1 MTSEVCAIANSQRRR
16 RGLRGFAQAGAVAS
30 LFFAAAPASAVNGF
44 TEDPTATPPVDLSNS
59 NTAPTP
65 VTFGVGD
72 NFITGT
78 TGSNTITGIDRD
90 YFTFTLA
97 PNQQLTAIMV
107 LEGTTS
113 LSGPNPDAPLSFIGL
128 EAGSQLTNP
137 GAPVVGE
144 LLGYTHYGPSLIGTD
159 ILDNIA
165 AGPGAQG
172 FSRPLGAG
180 TYSVWIQEA
189 NTGTAHYAFN
199 FVVGMVP
206 EPSTWM
212 MMLAGFGLMG
222 FALRRQRDQIRSGPS
237 SERSLAM

>member
-1 MTSEVCAIANSQRRR
+1 MNSEVRACEREKRAIRV
-16 RGLRGFAQAGAVAS
+16 GWLVK
-30 LFFAAAPASAVNGF
+30 AAAASALAAVSAPAAADYNEAVSG
-44 TEDPTATPPVDLSNS
+44 DLSNS

-65 VTFGVGD
+65 VTFANG
-72 NFITGT
+72 NNIITGT
-78 TGSNTITGIDRD
+78 TGSNPETGIDRD

-113 LSGPNPDAPLSFIGL
+113 LPGPNPNAPLSFIGL
-128 EAGSQLTNP
+128 QTGSSVTDP
-137 GAPVVGE
+137 AAPVVGA

-165 AGPGAQG
+165 VGPGAQG
-172 FSRPLGAG
+172 FSPPLGGG

-199 FVVGMVP
+199 FMVRMVP
-206 EPSTWM
+206 EPSSWM

-222 FALRRQRDQIRSGPS
+222 LALRRRRGQIFSGPI

>member
-1 MTSEVCAIANSQRRR
+1 MKSEVCAFGRDRRAI
-16 RGLRGFAQAGAVAS
+16 RGGWLIKTAT
-30 LFFAAAPASAVNGF
+30 AAALAVVSAPAAADYNETSG
-44 TEDPTATPPVDLSNS
+44 DLSN
-59 NTAPTP
+59 NPLAPTP
-65 VTFGVGD
+65 ITLTVG
-72 NFITGT
+72 NNVITGS
-78 TGSNTITGIDRD
+78 TGQANSVIDRD

-97 PNQQLTAIMV
+97 PGQQLTAIQV

-113 LSGPNPDAPLSFIGL
+113 LSGPNPSAPLSFIGL
-128 EAGSQLTNP
+128 QAGSTVTDP
-137 GAPVVGE
+137 AAPVVGA

-172 FSRPLGAG
+172 FTPPLGAG

-189 NTGTAHYAFN
+189 NVGTAHYVFN

-222 FALRRQRDQIRSGPS
+222 FALRRERAQTGNGPS